1 MTTDAE
7 IEELV
12 RGFEDCTLPKTRWTH
27 HAHLTVALWYL
38 RRHPREEAARRMR
51 DGIRRYNHS
60 VGGSPTAYHETI
72 TLAWLAVIGR
82 FLGAAERA
90 ESDAELTRQLVAA
103 CGDRDHLLRYYS
115 RAALFSEDARQRWVP
130 PDLRAI
136 DAV

>member
-7 IEELV
+7 IEGLV
-12 RGFEDCTLPKTRWTH
+12 RGFEDCTLPKARWTH

-38 RRHPREEAARRMR
+38 RRHPRAEAERRMR
-51 DGIRRYNHS
+51 DGICRYNHS

-82 FLGAAERA
+82 FLGAADAER
-90 ESDAELTRQLVAA
+90 SDAELTRQLVAA
-103 CGDRDHLLRYYS
+103 CGDKDHLLRYYS

-136 DAV
+136 DAD